1 MKTFSEFIAEARG
14 GEHWW
19 GSGRPAAQKKAAQL
33 RTDRN
38 PNKMV
43 ANIKKGASIQKAIN
57 KLDQKYEK
65 DKPPETMDTRT
76 RRLGTQRKN
85 TGYATFG
92 RDTPV
97 SSVGTQSNQDRI
109 IVDRRTGRT
118 ISNTSLPSGMTVS
131 GAHNDDPKRRN
142 RPSRTGGTYGVKG

>member
-33 RTDRN
+33 RTNRD
-38 PNKMV
+38 PKKMV
-43 ANIKKGASIQKAIN
+43 TNIKKGAAIQKAI
-57 KLDQKYEK
+57 KALDQKYEK
-65 DKPPETMDTRT
+65 DKPPETMDTIT
-76 RRLGTQRKN
+76 RNNGTQRKN
-85 TGYATFG
+85 TGYVTF
-92 RDTPV
+92 RNTPV
-97 SSVGTQSNQDRI
+97 SSVGTQSRR
-109 IVDRRTGRT
+109 DRRIVNLGTGET
-118 ISNTSLPSGMTVS
+118 ISNTSLPPGMTVS

>member
-57 KLDQKYEK
+57 KLDQEYEK

-76 RRLGTQRKN
+76 RRLGTQRIN
-85 TGYATFG
+85 RGYASKPADTRARGGSLPNISSPDGEGPESRVTG
-92 RDTPV
+92 RYGDL
-97 SSVGTQSNQDRI
+97 
-109 IVDRRTGRT
+109 RTGRSGGVRST
-118 ISNTSLPSGMTVS
+118 MKHKGTSGSGEKF
-131 GAHNDDPKRRN
+131 GRLGRA
-142 RPSRTGGTYGVKG
+142 